1 MICSKSVTKA
11 GPLDPD
17 LLETGKALGLS
28 PVLWGSSSE
37 GT

>member
-1 MICSKSVTKA
+1 MICSKISHKA

-28 PVLWGSSSE
+28 PVLMGIL
-37 GT
+37 